1 MASTSPSIPAPQLL
15 CLLSVLQKQDSEGWL
30 VMRKGM
36 QREAAPRERVDFLT
50 GGSGEL
56 QVGFGAHDA
65 EVFQV

>member
-1 MASTSPSIPAPQLL
+1 
-15 CLLSVLQKQDSEGWL
+15 
-30 VMRKGM
+30 MRKGM

-65 EVFQV
+65 EVFQVQKEPVLDIGGF